1 MSFGLATHRQE
12 NPANTVYHGSIM
24 LSRRNLLL
32 IPVFFCACQNEAERR
47 EVLPMML
54 GAHRRINIEN
64 VPAEENP
71 EEYKRLGL
79 KRSRRAVY
87 QAGNTRITATVY
99 EMGGQA
105 VAFEMV
111 QKWRPD
117 PLKMAFHEGPYFV
130 VLVADAENREALS
143 ELAKHL
149 EQVLR
154 K

>member
-1 MSFGLATHRQE
+1 MEL
-12 NPANTVYHGSIM
+12 
-24 LSRRNLLL
+24 
-32 IPVFFCACQNEAERR
+32 
-47 EVLPMML
+47 LPMMA
-54 GAHRRINIEN
+54 GAHRRLNIEN

-87 QAGNTRITATVY
+87 QAGAAKITATVY

-111 QKWRPD
+111 QKWRPE
-117 PLKMAFHEGPYFV
+117 PLKMAFHEGSFFV
-130 VLVADAENREALS
+130 VLVADAENREAMS
-143 ELAKHL
+143 DLAKQL
-149 EQVLR
+149 EQSLR

>member
-1 MSFGLATHRQE
+1 
-12 NPANTVYHGSIM
+12 
-24 LSRRNLLL
+24 
-32 IPVFFCACQNEAERR
+32 
-47 EVLPMML
+47 MML
-54 GAHRRINIEN
+54 GAYRRLNIEN

-87 QAGNTRITATVY
+87 QAGNARITATVY
-99 EMGGQA
+99 EMGGPA

-117 PLKMAFHEGPYFV
+117 PLKMALHEGPYFV
-130 VLVADAENREALS
+130 VLAADVENREVLN
-143 ELAKHL
+143 ELARHL

>member
-1 MSFGLATHRQE
+1 
-12 NPANTVYHGSIM
+12 M
-24 LSRRNLLL
+24 LSRRHILIAAVLLSS
-32 IPVFFCACQNEAERR
+32 CQNEAQRMEL
-47 EVLPMML
+47 LPMMA
-54 GAHRRINIEN
+54 GAHRRLNVEN

-87 QAGNTRITATVY
+87 QVGGSKMTATVY

-111 QKWRPD
+111 QKWRPE
-117 PLKMAFHEGPYFV
+117 PLKMAFHEGPFFV
-130 VLVADAENREALS
+130 VLVSDAENRDGMS
-143 ELAKHL
+143 DLAKQL
-149 EQVLR
+149 EQSLR